1 MGADEAL
8 DPGAIDAAR
17 RIRADTGGRGVDCA
31 IDCAARGQTTNQAI
45 HCVRNGGRVVLT
57 GIHSEVMVPIDT
69 SPLRRKEVT
78 LFSVRRSNHEP
89 EAALHLLSEHA
100 ARFAPLITHTR
111 PLEKI
116 AEAFHIA
123 EHYADGVAR

>member
-1 MGADEAL
+1 M
-8 DPGAIDAAR
+8 
-17 RIRADTGGRGVDCA
+17 
-31 IDCAARGQTTNQAI
+31 
-45 HCVRNGGRVVLT
+45 VLF
-57 GIHSEVMVPIDT
+57 ET

-89 EAALHLLSEHA
+89 EAALHLLSHYA

-116 AEAFHIA
+116 ADAFHIV
-123 EHYADGVAR
+123 EHYADGVGKMIVA